1 MFVVV
6 CKLVVC
12 KNLLITQ
19 VKNSN
24 VIDRHDMIDID
35 MICNIYDTGP
45 DMTWNMLVYFTPA
58 RTGQGI

>member
-45 DMTWNMLVYFTPA
+45 DMTWDMAVYFTPA